1 MYIVSPSFS
10 NFTLFVTVN
19 GQDYQPGD
27 LVVTLPA
34 MSTADGD
41 TFPVGL
47 TILNDDAVEGL
58 HSFMASVEGSSLV
71 VPGSDA
77 TINIVDNDSE

>member
-1 MYIVSPSFS
+1 M
-10 NFTLFVTVN
+10 
-19 GQDYQPGD
+19 
-27 LVVTLPA
+27 TLPA
-34 MSTADGD
+34 LSTVDGD

-47 TILNDDAVEGL
+47 TILSDVAVEGL
-58 HSFMASVEGSSLV
+58 HSFMASVEASSVV

>member
-1 MYIVSPSFS
+1 M
-10 NFTLFVTVN
+10 
-19 GQDYQPGD
+19 
-27 LVVTLPA
+27 TLPA
-34 MSTADGD
+34 MSTADND

-47 TILNDDAVEGL
+47 TILSDDAVEGM
-58 HSFMASVEGSSLV
+58 HSFMASVNASSLV